1 MTLTAEEQYQHKLA
15 SARKYGTKKRQ
26 QDPASVKR
34 ASAEWYERNIETA
47 RPNNTER
54 NRLWRSR
61 QGESYDEYQRQAKR
75 KARLDPAKR
84 LAGNLRA
91 RIYGALK
98 GRSREPHLGELIG
111 CSIPELMRHLE
122 RQFSTGMS
130 WENYGRWHVDHRRP
144 LDSFDL
150 NDPRQVLEAM
160 NFRNLQPLWARG
172 PGGNLSK
179 GARVA

>member
-1 MTLTAEEQYQHKLA
+1 
-15 SARKYGTKKRQ
+15 
-26 QDPASVKR
+26 
-34 ASAEWYERNIETA
+34 
-47 RPNNTER
+47 
-54 NRLWRSR
+54 
-61 QGESYDEYQRQAKR
+61 
-75 KARLDPAKR
+75 
-84 LAGNLRA
+84 
-91 RIYGALK
+91 
-98 GRSREPHLGELIG
+98 
-111 CSIPELMRHLE
+111 MRHLE